1 MLSEM
6 QWLLTYA
13 ILWVIYVSYPTHAS
27 NTDILFINCS
37 LVGIGVKMILR
48 DSAYSAVFSCFKSI
62 SSSKSIKNFSP
73 WVPRSEKLHF
83 FQGTIFKVTEKIT
96 PPKMVAELVS
106 LLPRNLETGD
116 RNAGGATKLFFSF
129 LFPLFSNSKW
139 NLNIEIEQKAT
150 LIFYIHST
158 LR

>member
-1 MLSEM
+1 
-6 QWLLTYA
+6 
-13 ILWVIYVSYPTHAS
+13 
-27 NTDILFINCS
+27 
-37 LVGIGVKMILR
+37 MILR

-106 LLPRNLETGD
+106 LLPGNLEIRD
-116 RNAGGATKLFFSF
+116 RNAGEATSNMLFFPF
-129 LFPLFSNSKW
+129 LFSFFPLHFDLFEHRVIDLEHQGSIQVIKTSAKTER
-139 NLNIEIEQKAT
+139 LEKSDCLFIQ
-150 LIFYIHST
+150 
-158 LR
+158 